1 MSRPSR
7 PLNATE
13 VALLE
18 VALGAV
24 NGALHELVLESGRV
38 TVDEWNAR
46 IAPHLRAVASV
57 LEGSETHA
65 RSYRVHESIYPKAA
79 SK

>member
-24 NGALHELVLESGRV
+24 NGALHELLLESGRLS
-38 TVDEWNAR
+38 VDEWNTHV
-46 IAPHLRAVASV
+46 APRFQAVASV
-57 LEGSETHA
+57 LEGSEIHA
-65 RSYRVHESIYPKAA
+65 RTYRVHESIYPKAT